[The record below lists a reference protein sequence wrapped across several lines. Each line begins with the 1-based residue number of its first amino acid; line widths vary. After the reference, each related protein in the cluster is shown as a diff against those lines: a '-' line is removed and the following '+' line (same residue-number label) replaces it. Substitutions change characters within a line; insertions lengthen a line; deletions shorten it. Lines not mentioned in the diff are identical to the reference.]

1 MRINMKQV
9 FFYLILA
16 CSFSVNAQNKTK
28 EILFTIDNKPY
39 YTDEFERVYKKN
51 LDLVKD
57 ESQKDLNQYL
67 ELFIGY
73 KLKVTKANKLG
84 LQDNPKYQNEL
95 KGYRSQLSKNYTSD
109 SKVTS
114 ALVKE
119 GYDRMQKEIK
129 ASHILLLVDENAS
142 PEDTLKAYNK
152 CIEVR
157 QKALNGEDF
166 GKLAKEFSQDPSA
179 KDNAGDL
186 GYFTSF
192 RMVYAFETAAYNT
205 PKGKIS
211 MPIRTRFGY
220 HIIKVVDERQNR
232 GDLIVAHIMLLN
244 PDTEKEAVD
253 PDKAKN
259 TIQDIYKKIQQGEDF
274 EELAK
279 QFSEDKSSA
288 AKGGVLNR
296 FGSGQLSSEEFENMA
311 FSLTKENPISVPFQS
326 QFGWHIIKLINKFP
340 LKSLEESKVELENKI
355 SKDDRSRL
363 ITNSLT
369 EKLRKKYNV
378 KRDNKMFAAV
388 SKVVTAAIF
397 TNKWNVPEKAKEN
410 YAAKLFLIE
419 NKEISGFQFLSFLNS
434 SQTKDGINPIP
445 LPKFLEINYN
455 KFVDE
460 QINQYYNDNLEKE
473 FPEFASVMDEY
484 RDGLL
489 LFDLMEKEIWDRSKT
504 DTLGLK
510 SFYETQKDKHKW
522 KTRFDVI
529 VASST
534 KMDVIKN
541 AEAMLKKGATPQEI
555 KDKLNTSEVVNVM
568 ASENTLEIG
577 STQLPKD
584 IKQEVGV
591 SEISQQGEY
600 YFVTKVIKIIPES
613 DKTFD
618 ECKGKI
624 INDYQ
629 QYLEQNWVNELK
641 KEFTIKVNQDTFE
654 RIKNKIKNN

>member
-1 MRINMKQV
+1 MKQV
-9 FFYLILA
+9 FFYLMLML
-16 CSFSVNAQNKTK
+16 SFSVNAQNKSK
-28 EILFTIDNKPY
+28 EVLFTINDKPY
-39 YTDEFERVYKKN
+39 YSDEFERVYKKN

-95 KGYRSQLSKNYTSD
+95 KGYRTQLSKNYTSD

-129 ASHILLLVDENAS
+129 ASHILLLVEENAA
-142 PEDTLKAYNK
+142 PEDTLKAYKK
-152 CIEVR
+152 CIDIR
-157 QKALNGEDF
+157 QKALEGEDF
-166 GKLAKEFSQDPSA
+166 GKLAKEFSEDPSA
-179 KDNAGDL
+179 KENSGDL

-211 MPIRTRFGY
+211 MPVRTRFGY
-220 HIIKVVDERQNR
+220 HLIKVVDERQNR

-244 PDTEKEAVD
+244 PDTDKEDVD
-253 PDKAKN
+253 PDKAKK
-259 TIQDIYKKIQQGEDF
+259 TIQEIYKKIQQGENF

-296 FGSGQLSSEEFENMA
+296 FGSGQLSSEEFENAA
-311 FSLTKENPISVPFQS
+311 FSLTKENPISAPFQS
-326 QFGWHIIKLINKFP
+326 QFGWHIVKLINKFP
-340 LKSLEESKVELENKI
+340 VKSLEESKVELENKI

-378 KRDNKMFAAV
+378 KRDNKTYTAI
-388 SKVVTAAIF
+388 SKLVTQDIF
-397 TNKWNVPEKAKEN
+397 VNKWSLPENAKEN
-410 YAAKLFLIE
+410 YTAKLFSIE
-419 NKEISGFQFLSFLNS
+419 NKEISGYQFLNFLNS
-434 SQTKDGINPIP
+434 SQTKSGLNSIP
-445 LPKFLEINYN
+445 LDRFIDIYYN

-460 QINQYYNDNLEKE
+460 QINQYYTDNLENE
-473 FPEFASVMDEY
+473 FPEFASVMEEY

-489 LFDLMEKEIWDRSKT
+489 LFDLMEKEIWERSKS
-504 DTLGLK
+504 DSIGLK
-510 SFYETQKDKHKW
+510 VFYDTQKEKHKW

-529 VASST
+529 IASST
-534 KMDVIKN
+534 NMDIIKD
-541 AEAMLKKGATPQEI
+541 AQSMLKKGATPQEI
-555 KDKLNTSEVVNVM
+555 KDKLNTNEVVNVM
-568 ASENTLEIG
+568 ASQNTLEIG
-577 STQLPKD
+577 ATQLPKD

-591 SEISQQGEY
+591 SEVSQQGEY
-600 YFVTKVIKIIPES
+600 FFVTNVIKVIPES
-613 DKTFD
+613 EKTFE

-629 QYLEQNWVNELK
+629 QYLEQNWVTELK
-641 KEFTIKVNQDTFE
+641 NEFSIKVNQDTFE
-654 RIKNKIKNN
+654 KVKNQIKNN